1 MFSKNALLRVGC
13 IVVLL
18 ISFTGTSFGG
28 DPLFPWFKGYNS
40 GGRWAMLIAVSD
52 VNADHKPDLI
62 VANAYNVVV
71 MLGNGDGT
79 FQVPTQ
85 VYDNGGNAPIA
96 LAVGDVNGDARPDLL
111 VADAECMIRPCDGAL
126 LAVLLGNGDGTFQ
139 AVRTISRDRV
149 NSMVLADVNGDGDLD
164 LLVSSTDVGVMLG
177 NGDGTFQ
184 GFQKVKPG
192 GASALAVGDVN
203 QDGRPD
209 LLAATSD
216 QVAVVAVLLGNGDGT
231 FLAPLTYETGS
242 YQTKAIAIADVN
254 GDNKPDLA
262 VANNGTAGGLL
273 GNGDGT
279 FQAVQNYDAEDFG
292 PHSIAVRDVSGDG
305 KPDIIIGNQGHIGV
319 FLGHGDGSFDNVIL
333 YHSGENVSVSMVVED
348 VSGDGRPDVLVANA
362 CDTRQ
367 ACSHGVIRV
376 MLGRAR
382 FITTTTL
389 NSNPN
394 PSVYGQEITLT
405 AIVGSVGPNAPTGL
419 VTFKYGTTAL
429 GSPKLIG
436 GVATVTRRHLP
447 VGVLSITATYN
458 GNVQSAGST
467 SARLI
472 QVVNP

>member
-1 MFSKNALLRVGC
+1 MFSKNALLRAGC
-13 IVVLL
+13 IVFLL

-28 DPLFPWFKGYNS
+28 DPLFPWIKSYQS
-40 GGRWAMLIAVSD
+40 GGRWAQLIAASD

-85 VYDNGGNAPIA
+85 VYNTGGIVPIA

-111 VADAECMIRPCDGAL
+111 VNDVECIIRPCDGPL

-139 AVRTISRDRV
+139 AARTISKDWV

-164 LLVSSTDVGVMLG
+164 LLVSSADVGVMLG

-192 GASALAVGDVN
+192 RSRALAVGDVN
-203 QDGRPD
+203 QDGRLD
-209 LLAATSD
+209 LVATTSD
-216 QVAVVAVLLGNGDGT
+216 QVGLVAVLLGNGDGT
-231 FLAPLTYETGS
+231 FLAPQTYETGS
-242 YQTKAIAIADVN
+242 YETTVIAIADVN

-262 VANNGTAGGLL
+262 VANGVLL

-279 FQAVQNYDAEDFG
+279 FQSVQNLPENFG
-292 PHSIAVRDVSGDG
+292 PHSIAVQDVSGDG
-305 KPDIIIGNQGHIGV
+305 KPDIIIGNQDRTAV

-333 YHSGENVSVSMVVED
+333 YHTGGSVSVSMVVED

-367 ACSHGVIRV
+367 ACRHGVIGVR
-376 MLGRAR
+376 LGRAR

-394 PSVYGQEITLT
+394 PSVYGQEVTLT

-458 GNVQSAGST
+458 GNVQSAEST